1 MKSSVTG
8 TVEIKKC
15 GFNTRPKLM
24 VAEQPGD
31 DEILVDILPEAFGKF
46 EGKKVKVT
54 IETLKS

>member
-8 TVEIKKC
+8 MVEIKRC

-24 VAEQPGD
+24 VADQPGD
-31 DEILVDILPEAFGKF
+31 EESLVDILPEAFRKF

>member
-8 TVEIKKC
+8 MVEIKRC
-15 GFNTRPKLM
+15 GFNARPKLM
-24 VAEQPGD
+24 VADPPGD
-31 DEILVDILPEAFGKF
+31 EEDLVDILPEAFMKF